1 MRENNIDWYYIYSKI
16 HIYTYER
23 GNEREVLTPFTK
35 TVMAWVA

>member
-23 GNEREVLTPFTK
+23 GNERESWHHLPK
-35 TVMAWVA
+35 L